1 MAFRERGRPDL
12 WREMGSRSRFRVA
25 SAGCWRLRD
34 KFEALRDGGA
44 MKSVGAGSRL
54 GFVLAVGD
62 GFCDDNAPDWVVVA
76 MLSSGPVSETLL
88 PRYVRSHGVYRQ
100 VLLLRLS
107 CSSNNL
113 RLCQEL
119 VCQAR
124 LKLFEP
130 PTAACPGKQKE

>member
-1 MAFRERGRPDL
+1 
-12 WREMGSRSRFRVA
+12 
-25 SAGCWRLRD
+25 
-34 KFEALRDGGA
+34 

-88 PRYVRSHGVYRQ
+88 PRYVRSHGVYTQ

-130 PTAACPGKQKE
+130 PTAACAGKQKE

>member
-34 KFEALRDGGA
+34 KFDALRDGGA

-62 GFCDDNAPDWVVVA
+62 GLCGVVVA
-76 MLSSGPVSETLL
+76 MLSSGLVSETLL
-88 PRYVRSHGVYRQ
+88 STCTLDHMVCYV
-100 VLLLRLS
+100 
-107 CSSNNL
+107 
-113 RLCQEL
+113 
-119 VCQAR
+119 
-124 LKLFEP
+124 
-130 PTAACPGKQKE
+130 